1 MTYIRLEDVSVDG
14 IDSIS
19 RAESLKSFLTKKR
32 GKYIPEKVEILKNI
46 SLEINKGDR
55 LGILGLNGSGKTSL
69 LKVIA
74 GCYLP
79 QKGDVFVNG
88 KVMSLMGLGAEFMHE
103 LSGKDNIQ
111 LAYAF
116 RNNLNEY
123 DSSIEEKIIDFSGIR
138 DDINKPMI
146 NYSSGM
152 IARFS
157 FSSVIFQTCDIL
169 LLDEVFA
176 TGDASFVNKAT
187 DAMKEKWDSVDIGI
201 FVSHTS
207 SQISELCNKAIILK
221 EGKIYSSG
229 LTADMI
235 EVYNKEFIKI

>member
-46 SLEINKGDR
+46 SLEINKGDK
-55 LGILGLNGSGKTSL
+55 LGILGLNGSGKTTL

-79 QKGDVFVNG
+79 QKGDVFING
-88 KVMSLMGLGAEFMHE
+88 KVMSLMGLGAEFMPE
-103 LSGKDNIQ
+103 LSGNDNIK

-116 RNNLNEY
+116 RNNLLEY
-123 DSSIEEKIIDFSGIR
+123 SENIKEKIINFSGLKEHI
-138 DDINKPMI
+138 DKPLV

-152 IARFS
+152 IARFA
-157 FSSVIFQTCDIL
+157 FSSVIFQTCNIL

-176 TGDASFVNKAT
+176 TGDALFVNKAT
-187 DAMKEKWDSVDIGI
+187 EAMKKRWESVDIGI

-207 SQISELCNKAIILK
+207 SQISEICNKAIILK
-221 EGKIYSSG
+221 DGEVYASG
-229 LTADMI
+229 STSDMI
-235 EVYNKEFIKI
+235 DIYNKEIII